1 MTAPAHAP
9 ATAPATAP
17 APVLFVDDEAALRH
31 AATQALML
39 AGLEVIACASAS
51 EALAHL
57 GGDFPGILV
66 TDIRMPGMDGLG
78 LMAEALSRDPE
89 LPVILITGHGDVD
102 LAVQSMRDGAY
113 DFLEKP
119 YAPARLV
126 EAVGRA
132 QEKRRLTLENRRLR
146 AGTVA
151 PGDDPIGARLLGRSE
166 VMTGLRAQLR
176 AIAQT
181 DADLL
186 IEGETGTGKEVA
198 ARALHA
204 TSARAERPFVAV
216 NCAALPAELIESEL
230 FGHEAGAFPG
240 ATRAR
245 YGKFE
250 HARGGTLFLDEIDSL
265 PMGLQAK
272 LLHVIEERAVTRL
285 GSNDAV
291 ALDLRVVAASKRDLT
306 AAAAEGT
313 FRPDLLYRLNVVTL
327 RLPPLS
333 ARSEDIPMLFL
344 ALLEAAA
351 RRAGRPVPEVPG
363 AVLSRLAAR
372 DWPGNVRELR
382 NAAERMALGLEAG
395 SAPTP
400 TPEAAASGTLADSM
414 AAHEKALIAATLAA
428 HGGSLKA
435 SYEALGLSRKALYE
449 KMQKHGLNRDA
460 FREE

>member
-1 MTAPAHAP
+1 MTSA
-9 ATAPATAP
+9 

-31 AATQALML
+31 AAAQALVL
-39 AGLEVIACASAS
+39 AELEVIACASAA
-51 EALAHL
+51 EALTHL
-57 GGDFPGILV
+57 HRDFPGVLV
-66 TDIRMPGMDGLG
+66 TDIRMPGMDGLD
-78 LMAEALSRDPE
+78 LMTEALTRDPE
-89 LPVILITGHGDVD
+89 LPVILITGHGDVT

-126 EAVGRA
+126 EAVGRGL
-132 QEKRRLTLENRRLR
+132 EKRRLTLENRRLR
-146 AGTVA
+146 AETA
-151 PGDDPIGARLLGRSE
+151 PLDDPIGARLLGRSE
-166 VMTGLRAQLR
+166 VMTRLRAELR
-176 AIAQT
+176 AVAET

-204 TSARAERPFVAV
+204 ASARAERPFVAV

-265 PMGLQAK
+265 PMALQAK
-272 LLHVIEERAVTRL
+272 LLHVIEERQVTRL
-285 GSNDAV
+285 GSNDPQ
-291 ALDLRVVAASKRDLT
+291 ALDLRIVAASKRDLT
-306 AAAAEGT
+306 AAAAEGA

-333 ARSEDIPMLFL
+333 ERSEDIPVLFV
-344 ALLEAAA
+344 ALLGVAAA
-351 RRAGRPVPEVPG
+351 RAGRPAPEVPR

-395 SAPTP
+395 VPPTP
-400 TPEAAASGTLADSM
+400 GADPSPGTRGGTLSERM
-414 AAHEKALIAATLAA
+414 AAHEKALIAAELAA
-428 HGGSLKA
+428 QAGSLKA
-435 SYEALGLSRKALYE
+435 TYEALGLSRKALYE
-449 KMQKHGLNRDA
+449 KMQKHGLSRDT
-460 FREE
+460 FRDD